1 MKRMNLIIDEEALG
15 KARRLTGKKTY
26 SATVNHLLNEKVR
39 TDRLMKAIRALDA
52 IPDPWLPGY
61 VDEYGPKPPEREKA
75 PRRSRVAA
83 KSVRA
88 PRRSKGNGRLRSR

>member
-1 MKRMNLIIDEEALG
+1 MKRMNVVIDEEALEQ
-15 KARRLTGKKTY
+15 ARRITGEKTY
-26 SATVNHLLNEKVR
+26 SATVNHLLNERVR

-61 VDEYGPKPPEREKA
+61 VDEYGPNPPERVKV
-75 PRRSRVAA
+75 PRHGRAVA

-88 PRRSKGNGRLRSR
+88 PRLSKRNERHRSR